1 VLVVEERHN
10 RPIRQVDR
18 DQLTET
24 DRVEPGRLYTH
35 THYYL
40 TNRERRLYEVCVCV
54 HSNLVPHLFST
65 TTTTYSSTLFPPPFA
80 QRADKEEENGFVS
93 LQVKTIGPVVFSY
106 TVRRGLALLYA
117 VRV

>member
-1 VLVVEERHN
+1 MVKKRPERNRKKQLVKLGNVLVVEERHN

-40 TNRERRLYEVCVCV
+40 TNRERRLYEVCVC
-54 HSNLVPHLFST
+54 T
-65 TTTTYSSTLFPPPFA
+65 
-80 QRADKEEENGFVS
+80 Q
-93 LQVKTIGPVVFSY
+93 
-106 TVRRGLALLYA
+106 
-117 VRV
+117 